1 MRGDWL
7 KICRASQPNSTPRS
21 NDLTSPPELETWPP
35 ISTDGTVQPAWR
47 RFRAGTA
54 ARRKLSAWEVGRT
67 RVRGPSMFPM
77 AVPIRGLQ
85 GCTPL
90 STPPKNCETS
100 TQACHGALAPR
111 RARRSAER
119 GTWTSPHGR
128 LRRARTVPG
137 PGRVAQSRAPPRARG
152 AHLGGRRRRCHRVR
166 RLARDRGA
174 PYREPHQSGEE
185 DEDLERAEGRGG
197 DHARGG
203 RGTGGSRTDVRLL
216 RAHPGLGR
224 GARALPPARRG

>member
-35 ISTDGTVQPAWR
+35 ISTDGTVQPALR
-47 RFRAGTA
+47 RFRPETA
-54 ARRKLSAWEVGRT
+54 ARRKLSACELART
-67 RVRGPSMFPM
+67 HVRGTSMFPM

-100 TQACHGALAPR
+100 TQARYGALAPR
-111 RARRSAER
+111 RARHSAER

-128 LRRARTVPG
+128 LRGARTVPG

-152 AHLGGRRRRCHRVR
+152 AHLGWRRGRCDRVR

-174 PYREPHQSGEE
+174 AHRQPHERGEE
-185 DEDLERAEGRGG
+185 DEDLERAEGRRGH
-197 DHARGG
+197 HARW
-203 RGTGGSRTDVRLL
+203 
-216 RAHPGLGR
+216 
-224 GARALPPARRG
+224 